1 MLGRISDL
9 YRMKAKD
16 DPVSRQDSLASFFT
30 SISMHLWYRRQKF
43 PFAFLDTGSENERP
57 AFWWLPYYDL
67 MDARDFRAPSTCLTA
82 PIWEE
87 NTCLTTPASSMT

>member
-1 MLGRISDL
+1 
-9 YRMKAKD
+9 MKEID
-16 DPVSRQDSLASFFT
+16 EPLSRQDSLASFFT
-30 SISMHLWYRRQKF
+30 GISIAPMVPKAKIL
-43 PFAFLDTGSENERP
+43 FAFLDTGSENERL

-67 MDARDFRAPSTCLTA
+67 MAARAFRAPSTCLTA